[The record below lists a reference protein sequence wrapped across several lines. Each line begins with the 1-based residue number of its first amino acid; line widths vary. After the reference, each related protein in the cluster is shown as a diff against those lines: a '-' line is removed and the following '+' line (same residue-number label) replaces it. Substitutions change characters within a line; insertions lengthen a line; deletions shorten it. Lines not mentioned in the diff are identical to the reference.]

1 MHAKIIVIMSVKE
14 LVYLMQNPVDLH
26 KISVHFSH
34 QGNDWKI
41 ANHQFCDAGRCWSR
55 LDSVRP
61 TLMDQ

>member
-34 QGNDWKI
+34 LKAMIGRLQTTN
-41 ANHQFCDAGRCWSR
+41 FVMLEDAGPG
-55 LDSVRP
+55 L
-61 TLMDQ
+61 TLFVQR